1 MKQKYIS
8 LLAIVA
14 AAFLFGPSSALAQPF
29 PPEPTV
35 ILNNAQSFAVLAGS
49 TVTNTGATVVNGDLG
64 VSPGLAITGA
74 PVVTGATYTGA
85 LSFAGLAQGSL
96 SAAMIDAAGR
106 TCDRNLT
113 GTDLGTLGVPLT
125 PGVYCFAAEALLT
138 GTLNLDFQGNP
149 NAVFIFQI
157 GTKLDTAVGSSIN
170 LINAG
175 TTCPPNVFFQ
185 VGSSAVLFTGT
196 TFVGNILADQTIT
209 LQTGST
215 LRGRALAS
223 IGAVNLA
230 ANTVTACGAAGVP
243 PGVPPGVPAIPTL
256 DFYGLAFL
264 VVLLA
269 GAGVFLMNRFAI

>member
-14 AAFLFGPSSALAQPF
+14 AAFLFGPSSALAQF
-29 PPEPTV
+29 PPEPPV
-35 ILNNAQSFAVLAGS
+35 NLGNAQTFGVLAGS

-85 LSFAGLAQGSL
+85 ASFAGLAQGSL
-96 SAAMIDAAGR
+96 SAAMTDAAGR
-106 TCDRNLT
+106 TCDRVLT
-113 GTDLGTLGVPLT
+113 GTNLGTLVAPLT
-125 PGVYCFAAEALLT
+125 PGVYCFASDAFLT
-138 GTLNLDFQGNP
+138 GTLTLDFQGNP

-157 GTKLDTAVGSSIN
+157 GTALTTAVGSSIN
-170 LINAG
+170 LLNAG

-185 VGSSAVLFTGT
+185 VGSSARLFTGT
-196 TFVGNILADQTIT
+196 TFVGNILADQSIE
-209 LQTGST
+209 LQSGST

-223 IGAVNLA
+223 IGAVNLNG
-230 ANTVTACGAAGVP
+230 NTVTACGAAVVP
-243 PGVPPGVPAIPTL
+243 PGGPPGVPAIPTL